1 MFRAIIDLTHSVSA
15 DAPSWE
21 GAPSA
26 LTAEVV
32 ASHDREGYYVRRISL
47 DEHTSTHMDAPAH
60 MARAGCTVDQIPA
73 ERLVGP
79 LVVLDIS
86 RQARHNADY
95 RLRNEDI
102 GLWEEQCGMIP
113 PGAIVVAYTGWAA
126 RWKTP
131 EAYRNAD
138 AQGILHFPGY
148 SLDAARLLVDSR
160 SAVGLGI
167 DTLSVDFG
175 ASRDYEVHRFCA
187 SRGVYHLENV
197 ANPGQVPQAGAMAVV
212 LPMKLEN
219 GSGAPVRI
227 VALLPRTG
235 FAE

>member
-1 MFRAIIDLTHSVSA
+1 
-15 DAPSWE
+15 
-21 GAPSA
+21 
-26 LTAEVV
+26 
-32 ASHDREGYYVRRISL
+32 
-47 DEHTSTHMDAPAH
+47 
-60 MARAGCTVDQIPA
+60 
-73 ERLVGP
+73 
-79 LVVLDIS
+79 
-86 RQARHNADY
+86 
-95 RLRNEDI
+95 
-102 GLWEEQCGMIP
+102 MIP

-187 SRGVYHLENV
+187 SRGVYGLENV

-227 VALLPRTG
+227 VALLPRPVSRNNLLKCHSERAWRAKLRREAASEPP
-235 FAE
+235 AEILSEAKELSRRTYGTACYCGW